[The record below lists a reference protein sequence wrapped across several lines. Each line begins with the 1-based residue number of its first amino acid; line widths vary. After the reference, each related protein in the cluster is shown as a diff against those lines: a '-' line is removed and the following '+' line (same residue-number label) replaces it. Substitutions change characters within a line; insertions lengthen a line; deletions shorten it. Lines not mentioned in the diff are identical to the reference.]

1 MKKRVSFL
9 VLALLI
15 AISGCGKSESSLN
28 GQDSSEEINANGT
41 GEDGEQ
47 TKTGA
52 GDAADKE
59 ADTADAKQN
68 ADIHGEEQADQTN
81 GTVDAENALAEY
93 ALHLNGSNLDGVS
106 FTYTKTEDGTWQR
119 SSLDDSPFQTAGNL
133 DFVIRDFDGDGNE
146 ELLTYDM
153 EKRDGDWAVTV
164 SMYEQKDGQVQKA
177 DTKTLLEKAFS
188 FCDSGDVRFF
198 LKDDKYIC
206 MDSGLSCFV
215 IADGMQYAVKA
226 YSYNG
231 EKLVEMAN
239 EELQGSDFYEVGH
252 SMTEYV
258 DQLNTM
264 GFSKTAAA
272 VYDRDVL
279 RVCAA
284 DSGITFLS
292 KILLHHSYLEEDKT
306 WAYDP
311 YAYMEFV
318 EGEEAEDAYV
328 LPESNEKEL
337 SADELRDLGED
348 RLRIARNEIYAR
360 YGRSFQDEALEQYF
374 QKKAWYCQSETI
386 DDTVLSETELANR
399 DLILQAEQNAA
410 LEDRM
415 LPEQYQ
421 PAYEKQ
427 DTETEKNMEDLL
439 NTTAYNGFL
448 SRTYQNVKDA
458 ELGEIFYNG
467 AGISGSAGALQEEL
481 KAEYLKVS
489 GQAEIYTDFM
499 ALSEQEMEVL
509 LQNETGLSM
518 ADFNH
523 RIGWYYLPAYGAFA
537 KEVSDTNFKQIEVQD
552 VYYNK
557 AADVYSV
564 LYRTP
569 GIMDESGEEGLY
581 RVTLKQTGDHGKYG
595 NLTDRSNPAKCCLL
609 SQNFTN
615 RPVASL

>member
-68 ADIHGEEQADQTN
+68 ADIPGEEQADQTK

-106 FTYTKTEDGTWQR
+106 FTYTKTEDGMWQR

-133 DFVIRDFDGDGNE
+133 DFVLRDFDGDGNE

-509 LQNETGLSM
+509 LQNETGLAM

-523 RIGWYYLPAYGAFA
+523 RIGWYYLPTYGAFA

-569 GIMDESGEEGLY
+569 GIMDENGEEGLY
-581 RVTLKQTGDHGKYG
+581 RVTLKQTGDHWQIMA
-595 NLTDRSNPAKCCLL
+595 NTEI
-609 SQNFTN
+609 
-615 RPVASL
+615 

>member
-9 VLALLI
+9 VFALLI
-15 AISGCGKSESSLN
+15 AIGGCGKSESSLN

-41 GEDGEQ
+41 GEDEEQ
-47 TKTGA
+47 AKTGA

-68 ADIHGEEQADQTN
+68 ADIPGEEQADQTN

-93 ALHLNGSNLDGVS
+93 ALHLNGSNLDGIS
-106 FTYTKTEDGTWQR
+106 FTYTKTEDGMWQR

-133 DFVIRDFDGDGNE
+133 DFVLRDFDGDGSE

-153 EKRDGDWAVTV
+153 EKRDGDWAVTA

-284 DSGITFLS
+284 DNGITFLS

-360 YGRSFQDEALEQYF
+360 YGRSFQDEALAQYF

-581 RVTLKQTGDHGKYG
+581 RVTLKQTGDHWQIMA
-595 NLTDRSNPAKCCLL
+595 NTEI
-609 SQNFTN
+609 
-615 RPVASL
+615 

>member
-15 AISGCGKSESSLN
+15 AISGCGKNESSLN

-41 GEDGEQ
+41 GEDEEQ
-47 TKTGA
+47 AKTGA

-59 ADTADAKQN
+59 ADTAEVKQN
-68 ADIHGEEQADQTN
+68 ADKPGEEQVDQTK

-93 ALHLNGSNLDGVS
+93 ALHLNGSSLDGVS
-106 FTYTKTEDGTWQR
+106 FTYTKTEDGMWQR

-133 DFVIRDFDGDGNE
+133 DFVLRDFDGDGNE

-153 EKRDGDWAVTV
+153 EKRDGDWAVTA

-177 DTKTLLEKAFS
+177 YTKTLLEKAFS

-284 DSGITFLS
+284 DNGITFLS

-360 YGRSFQDEALEQYF
+360 YGRSFQDEALAQYF

-386 DDTVLSETELANR
+386 DDTILSETELANR

-569 GIMDESGEEGLY
+569 GIMDENGEEGLY
-581 RVTLKQTGDHGKYG
+581 RVTLKQTGDHWQIMA
-595 NLTDRSNPAKCCLL
+595 NTEI
-609 SQNFTN
+609 
-615 RPVASL
+615 

>member
-28 GQDSSEEINANGT
+28 GQDSIEEINANGT

-47 TKTGA
+47 TKIGA

-68 ADIHGEEQADQTN
+68 ADIPGEEQADQTN

-106 FTYTKTEDGTWQR
+106 FTYTKTEDGMWQR

-133 DFVIRDFDGDGNE
+133 DFVLRDFDGDGSE

-153 EKRDGDWAVTV
+153 EKRDGDWAVTA
-164 SMYEQKDGQVQKA
+164 SIYEQKDGQVQKA

-360 YGRSFQDEALEQYF
+360 YGRSFQDEALAQYF

-509 LQNETGLSM
+509 LQNETGLAM

-569 GIMDESGEEGLY
+569 GIMDEDGEEGLY
-581 RVTLKQTGDHGKYG
+581 RVTLKQTGDHWQIMA
-595 NLTDRSNPAKCCLL
+595 NTEI
-609 SQNFTN
+609 
-615 RPVASL
+615 

>member
-52 GDAADKE
+52 GDVADKE

-68 ADIHGEEQADQTN
+68 ADIPGEEQADQTN

-106 FTYTKTEDGTWQR
+106 FTYTKTEDGMWQR

-133 DFVIRDFDGDGNE
+133 DFVLRDFDGDGSE

-153 EKRDGDWAVTV
+153 EKRDGDWAVTA
-164 SMYEQKDGQVQKA
+164 SIYEQKDGQVQKA

-252 SMTEYV
+252 SMAEYV

-272 VYDRDVL
+272 VYDRDML

-306 WAYDP
+306 WVYDP

-328 LPESNEKEL
+328 LPESNEKGL

-360 YGRSFQDEALEQYF
+360 YGRSFQDEALAQYF

-569 GIMDESGEEGLY
+569 GIMDENGEEGLY
-581 RVTLKQTGDHGKYG
+581 RVTLKQTGDHWQIMA
-595 NLTDRSNPAKCCLL
+595 NTEI
-609 SQNFTN
+609 
-615 RPVASL
+615 

>member
-119 SSLDDSPFQTAGNL
+119 SSLDDSLFQVAGNL
-133 DFVIRDFDGDGNE
+133 DFVLRDFDGDGNE

-153 EKRDGDWAVTV
+153 EKRDGDWAVTA

-252 SMTEYV
+252 SMTDYV

-337 SADELRDLGED
+337 SADELRNLGED

-360 YGRSFQDEALEQYF
+360 YGRSFQDEALAQYF
-374 QKKAWYCQSETI
+374 QKKAWYCQSEPI
-386 DDTVLSETELANR
+386 EDAVLSETELANR

-481 KAEYLKVS
+481 KAEYLMVS

-509 LQNETGLSM
+509 LQNETGLAM

-523 RIGWYYLPAYGAFA
+523 RIGWYYLPTYGAFA

-557 AADVYSV
+557 AADAYSV

-569 GIMDESGEEGLY
+569 GIMDENGEEGLY
-581 RVTLKQTGDHGKYG
+581 RVTLKKTGDHWQIMA
-595 NLTDRSNPAKCCLL
+595 NTEI
-609 SQNFTN
+609 
-615 RPVASL
+615 

>member
-1 MKKRVSFL
+1 MKKRVCFL
-9 VLALLI
+9 MFALLI
-15 AISGCGKSESSLN
+15 AISGCGKNESSLN
-28 GQDSSEEINANGT
+28 GQDSSEEINANGI

-47 TKTGA
+47 ADTGA
-52 GDAADKE
+52 DDAADKE
-59 ADTADAKQN
+59 ADTADAKQK
-68 ADIHGEEQADQTN
+68 ADIPGEEQVDQTK

-106 FTYTKTEDGTWQR
+106 FEYTKTADGMWQR
-119 SSLDDSPFQTAGNL
+119 SSLDDSLFQVAGNL
-133 DFVIRDFDGDGNE
+133 DFVLRDFDGDGNE

-164 SMYEQKDGQVQKA
+164 SIYEQKDGQVQKA

-239 EELQGSDFYEVGH
+239 EELQGSDFYEIGH

-318 EGEEAEDAYV
+318 EGEEVEDAYV

-360 YGRSFQDEALEQYF
+360 YGRSFQDEALAQYF

-481 KAEYLKVS
+481 KAEYLMVS

-509 LQNETGLSM
+509 LQNETGLAM

-523 RIGWYYLPAYGAFA
+523 RIGWYYLPTYGAFA
-537 KEVSDTNFKQIEVQD
+537 KEVSDTNFRQIEVQD

-569 GIMDESGEEGLY
+569 GIMDENGEEGLY
-581 RVTLKQTGDHGKYG
+581 RVILKKVGDHWQIMA
-595 NLTDRSNPAKCCLL
+595 NTEI
-609 SQNFTN
+609 
-615 RPVASL
+615 

>member
-41 GEDGEQ
+41 GEDEEQ
-47 TKTGA
+47 AKTGA

-68 ADIHGEEQADQTN
+68 ADTPGEEQVDQTK

-106 FTYTKTEDGTWQR
+106 FEYTKTADGMWQR
-119 SSLDDSPFQTAGNL
+119 SSLDDSPFQVAGNL
-133 DFVIRDFDGDGNE
+133 DFVLRDFDGDGSE

-153 EKRDGDWAVTV
+153 EKRDGDWAVTA

-328 LPESNEKEL
+328 LPESNEKGL

-360 YGRSFQDEALEQYF
+360 YGRSFQDEALAQYF

-386 DDTVLSETELANR
+386 DDTILSETELANR

-569 GIMDESGEEGLY
+569 GIMDENGEEGLY
-581 RVTLKQTGDHGKYG
+581 RVTLKQTGDHWQIMA
-595 NLTDRSNPAKCCLL
+595 NTEI
-609 SQNFTN
+609 
-615 RPVASL
+615 

>member
-581 RVTLKQTGDHGKYG
+581 RVTLKQTGDHWQIMA
-595 NLTDRSNPAKCCLL
+595 NTEI
-609 SQNFTN
+609 
-615 RPVASL
+615 

>member
-68 ADIHGEEQADQTN
+68 ADIPGEEQADQTK

-106 FTYTKTEDGTWQR
+106 FTYTKTEDGMWQR

-133 DFVIRDFDGDGNE
+133 DFVLRDFDGDGSE

-153 EKRDGDWAVTV
+153 EKRDGDWAVTA

-188 FCDSGDVRFF
+188 FCDRGDVRFF

-206 MDSGLSCFV
+206 MDSGLSCFF

-360 YGRSFQDEALEQYF
+360 YGRSFQDEALAQYF

-509 LQNETGLSM
+509 LQNETGLAM

-523 RIGWYYLPAYGAFA
+523 RIGWYYLPTYGAFA

-569 GIMDESGEEGLY
+569 GIMDENGEEGLY
-581 RVTLKQTGDHGKYG
+581 RVTLKRAGDHWQIMA
-595 NLTDRSNPAKCCLL
+595 NTEI
-609 SQNFTN
+609 
-615 RPVASL
+615 

>member
-119 SSLDDSPFQTAGNL
+119 SSLDDSLFQTAGNL

-581 RVTLKQTGDHGKYG
+581 RVTLKQTGDHWQIMA
-595 NLTDRSNPAKCCLL
+595 NTEI
-609 SQNFTN
+609 
-615 RPVASL
+615 

>member
-1 MKKRVSFL
+1 MEKIRGKVMKKRVSFL

-15 AISGCGKSESSLN
+15 AIGGCGKSESSLN

-41 GEDGEQ
+41 GEDEEQ
-47 TKTGA
+47 AKTGA

-59 ADTADAKQN
+59 ADTADVKQN
-68 ADIHGEEQADQTN
+68 ADTPGEEQVDQAK

-106 FTYTKTEDGTWQR
+106 FEYTKTADGMWQR

-133 DFVIRDFDGDGNE
+133 DFVLRDFDGDGSE

-153 EKRDGDWAVTV
+153 EKRDGDWAVTA
-164 SMYEQKDGQVQKA
+164 SIYEQEDGQVQKA

-272 VYDRDVL
+272 VYDRDAL

-318 EGEEAEDAYV
+318 EGEEVEDAYV

-360 YGRSFQDEALEQYF
+360 YGRSFQDEALAKYF

-399 DLILQAEQNAA
+399 DLIQQAEQNAA

-448 SRTYQNVKDA
+448 SGTYQNVKDA

-467 AGISGSAGALQEEL
+467 AGISDSAEALQEEL
-481 KAEYLKVS
+481 EEEYLKVS

-499 ALSEQEMEVL
+499 ALSEQKMEELV
-509 LQNETGLSM
+509 QQETGLTM

-523 RIGWYYLPAYGAFA
+523 RIGWYYLPTYGAFA

-569 GIMDESGEEGLY
+569 GIMDEDGEEGLY
-581 RVTLKQTGDHGKYG
+581 RVTLKQAGDHWQIMA
-595 NLTDRSNPAKCCLL
+595 NTEI
-609 SQNFTN
+609 
-615 RPVASL
+615 

>member
-47 TKTGA
+47 AKTGA

-68 ADIHGEEQADQTN
+68 ADTPGEEQADQTN

-106 FTYTKTEDGTWQR
+106 LEYTKTADGMWQR
-119 SSLDDSPFQTAGNL
+119 SSLDDSLFQVAGNL
-133 DFVIRDFDGDGNE
+133 DFVLRDFDGDGNE

-153 EKRDGDWAVTV
+153 EKRDGDWAVTA
-164 SMYEQKDGQVQKA
+164 SIYEQKDGQVQKA

-231 EKLVEMAN
+231 EKMVEMAN

-360 YGRSFQDEALEQYF
+360 YGRSFQDEALAQYF
-374 QKKAWYCQSETI
+374 QKKAWYCQSEPI
-386 DDTVLSETELANR
+386 EDAVLSETELANR

-481 KAEYLKVS
+481 KAEYLMVS

-509 LQNETGLSM
+509 LQNETGLAM

-523 RIGWYYLPAYGAFA
+523 RIGWYYLPTYGAFA

-557 AADVYSV
+557 AADAYSV

-569 GIMDESGEEGLY
+569 GIMDKNGEEGLY
-581 RVTLKQTGDHGKYG
+581 RVTLKKTGDHWQIMA
-595 NLTDRSNPAKCCLL
+595 NTEI
-609 SQNFTN
+609 
-615 RPVASL
+615 

>member
-52 GDAADKE
+52 GEAADKE
-59 ADTADAKQN
+59 ADMADAKQN
-68 ADIHGEEQADQTN
+68 ADTPGEEQVDQTK

-106 FTYTKTEDGTWQR
+106 FTYTKTEDGMWQR

-360 YGRSFQDEALEQYF
+360 YGRSFQDEALAQYF

-569 GIMDESGEEGLY
+569 GIMDENGEEGLY
-581 RVTLKQTGDHGKYG
+581 RVTLKQTGDHWQIMA
-595 NLTDRSNPAKCCLL
+595 NTEI
-609 SQNFTN
+609 
-615 RPVASL
+615 

>member
-9 VLALLI
+9 VLVLLI

-59 ADTADAKQN
+59 ADMADAKQN
-68 ADIHGEEQADQTN
+68 ADTPGEEQVDQTK

-360 YGRSFQDEALEQYF
+360 YGRSFQDEALAQYF

-569 GIMDESGEEGLY
+569 GIMDENGEEGLY
-581 RVTLKQTGDHGKYG
+581 RVTLKQTGDHWQIMA
-595 NLTDRSNPAKCCLL
+595 NTEI
-609 SQNFTN
+609 
-615 RPVASL
+615 

>member
-41 GEDGEQ
+41 GEAEEQ
-47 TKTGA
+47 AKTGA

-68 ADIHGEEQADQTN
+68 ADTPGEEQVDQTK

-106 FTYTKTEDGTWQR
+106 FTYTKTEDGMWQR

-133 DFVIRDFDGDGNE
+133 DFVLRDFDGDGNE

-153 EKRDGDWAVTV
+153 EKRDGDWAVTA
-164 SMYEQKDGQVQKA
+164 SIYEQKDGQVQKA

-306 WAYDP
+306 WVYDP

-337 SADELRDLGED
+337 SADELSDLGED

-360 YGRSFQDEALEQYF
+360 YGRSFQDEALAKYF

-399 DLILQAEQNAA
+399 DLIQQAEQNAA

-509 LQNETGLSM
+509 LQNETGLAM

-523 RIGWYYLPAYGAFA
+523 RIGWYYLPTYGAFA

-569 GIMDESGEEGLY
+569 GIMDENGEEGLY
-581 RVTLKQTGDHGKYG
+581 RVTLKQTGDHWQIMA
-595 NLTDRSNPAKCCLL
+595 NTEI
-609 SQNFTN
+609 
-615 RPVASL
+615 

>member
-9 VLALLI
+9 ALVLLI

-47 TKTGA
+47 VKTGA

-68 ADIHGEEQADQTN
+68 ADIPGEEQADQTK

-106 FTYTKTEDGTWQR
+106 FTYTKTEDGMWQR
-119 SSLDDSPFQTAGNL
+119 NSLDDSLFQVAGNL
-133 DFVIRDFDGDGNE
+133 DFVLRDFDGDGNE

-153 EKRDGDWAVTV
+153 EKRDGEWAVTA

-177 DTKTLLEKAFS
+177 DTKILLEKAFS

-206 MDSGLSCFV
+206 MDSGLFCFV

-252 SMTEYV
+252 SMTDYV

-272 VYDRDVL
+272 VYDRDVF
-279 RVCAA
+279 RICAA

-360 YGRSFQDEALEQYF
+360 YGRSFQDEALAQYF

-509 LQNETGLSM
+509 LQNETGLAM

-523 RIGWYYLPAYGAFA
+523 RIGWYYLPTYGAFA

-569 GIMDESGEEGLY
+569 GIMDENGEEGLY
-581 RVTLKQTGDHGKYG
+581 RVTLKRAGDHWQIMA
-595 NLTDRSNPAKCCLL
+595 NTEI
-609 SQNFTN
+609 
-615 RPVASL
+615 

>member
-1 MKKRVSFL
+1 MKKRVCFL

-15 AISGCGKSESSLN
+15 AIGGCGKSESSLN

-41 GEDGEQ
+41 GEAEEQ
-47 TKTGA
+47 AKTGA

-68 ADIHGEEQADQTN
+68 ADTPGEEQVDQTK

-106 FTYTKTEDGTWQR
+106 FTYTKTEDGMWQR

-133 DFVIRDFDGDGNE
+133 DFVLRDFDGDGSE

-153 EKRDGDWAVTV
+153 EKIDGDWAITA
-164 SMYEQKDGQVQKA
+164 SIYEQKDGQVQKA

-360 YGRSFQDEALEQYF
+360 YGRSFQDEALAQYF

-386 DDTVLSETELANR
+386 DDTVLSETELVNR
-399 DLILQAEQNAA
+399 DLIQQAEQNAA

-489 GQAEIYTDFM
+489 GLDEIDTDFM
-499 ALSEQEMEVL
+499 ALPEQEMEVL
-509 LQNETGLSM
+509 LQNETGLAM

-523 RIGWYYLPAYGAFA
+523 RIGWYYLPTYGAFA

-569 GIMDESGEEGLY
+569 GIMDEDGEEGLY
-581 RVTLKQTGDHGKYG
+581 RVTLKQAGDHWQIMA
-595 NLTDRSNPAKCCLL
+595 NTEI
-609 SQNFTN
+609 
-615 RPVASL
+615 

>member
-41 GEDGEQ
+41 GGDEEQ
-47 TKTGA
+47 TKTVA

-59 ADTADAKQN
+59 ADTAEAKQN
-68 ADIHGEEQADQTN
+68 ADTPGEEQADQTK

-106 FTYTKTEDGTWQR
+106 FAYTKTADGMWQR
-119 SSLDDSPFQTAGNL
+119 DALDDSSFQVAGNL
-133 DFVIRDFDGDGNE
+133 DFVIRDFDGDGSE

-153 EKRDGDWAVTV
+153 EKADGDWAITA
-164 SMYEQKDGQVQKA
+164 SIYEQKDGQVQKA
-177 DTKTLLEKAFS
+177 DTKTLLAKAFS

-239 EELQGSDFYEVGH
+239 EEVQGSDFYEVGH

-360 YGRSFQDEALEQYF
+360 YGRSFQDEALAQYF
-374 QKKAWYCQSETI
+374 QKKAWYCQSEPI
-386 DDTVLSETELANR
+386 EDVVLSETELANR

-509 LQNETGLSM
+509 LQNETGLAM

-523 RIGWYYLPAYGAFA
+523 RIGWYYLPTYGAFA

-569 GIMDESGEEGLY
+569 EIMDENGEEGLY
-581 RVTLKQTGDHGKYG
+581 RVILKKVGDHWQIMA
-595 NLTDRSNPAKCCLL
+595 NTEI
-609 SQNFTN
+609 
-615 RPVASL
+615 

>member
-1 MKKRVSFL
+1 MHGKDKGKAMKKRVCFL

-15 AISGCGKSESSLN
+15 AIGGCGKSESSLN
-28 GQDSSEEINANGT
+28 GQDSSEEKNANGT
-41 GEDGEQ
+41 GEDEEQ
-47 TKTGA
+47 AKTGA

-68 ADIHGEEQADQTN
+68 ADTPGEEQVDQTK
-81 GTVDAENALAEY
+81 GTADAENALAEY
-93 ALHLNGSNLDGVS
+93 ALHLNGSNLDGVA
-106 FTYTKTEDGTWQR
+106 FTYTKTEDGMWQR

-133 DFVIRDFDGDGNE
+133 DFVLRDFDGDGSE

-153 EKRDGDWAVTV
+153 EKIDGDWAITA
-164 SMYEQKDGQVQKA
+164 SIYEQKDGQVQKA

-272 VYDRDVL
+272 VYDRDEL

-360 YGRSFQDEALEQYF
+360 YGRSFQDEALAQYF

-399 DLILQAEQNAA
+399 DLIQQAEQNAA

-448 SRTYQNVKDA
+448 SGTYQNVKDA

-509 LQNETGLSM
+509 LQNETGLAM

-523 RIGWYYLPAYGAFA
+523 RIGWYYLPTYGAFA

-569 GIMDESGEEGLY
+569 GIMDENGEEGLY
-581 RVTLKQTGDHGKYG
+581 RVTLKQTGDHWQIMA
-595 NLTDRSNPAKCCLL
+595 NTEI
-609 SQNFTN
+609 
-615 RPVASL
+615 

>member
-59 ADTADAKQN
+59 ADTAEAKQN
-68 ADIHGEEQADQTN
+68 ADIPGEEQADQTK

-106 FTYTKTEDGTWQR
+106 FTYSKTEDGMWQR
-119 SSLDDSPFQTAGNL
+119 SSLDDSLFQVAGNL
-133 DFVIRDFDGDGNE
+133 DFVLRDFDGDGRE

-153 EKRDGDWAVTV
+153 EKRDGDWAVTA

-177 DTKTLLEKAFS
+177 DTKILLEKAFS

-252 SMTEYV
+252 SMTDYV

-272 VYDRDVL
+272 VYDRDVF
-279 RVCAA
+279 RICAA

-337 SADELRDLGED
+337 SADELRNLGED

-360 YGRSFQDEALEQYF
+360 YGRSFQDEALAQYF
-374 QKKAWYCQSETI
+374 QKKAWYCQSEPI
-386 DDTVLSETELANR
+386 EDEVLSETELANR

-509 LQNETGLSM
+509 LQNETGLAM

-523 RIGWYYLPAYGAFA
+523 RIGWHYLPTYGAFA

-569 GIMDESGEEGLY
+569 GIMDENGEEGLY
-581 RVTLKQTGDHGKYG
+581 RVTLKRAGDHWQIMA
-595 NLTDRSNPAKCCLL
+595 NTEI
-609 SQNFTN
+609 
-615 RPVASL
+615 

>member
-52 GDAADKE
+52 GDVADKE

-68 ADIHGEEQADQTN
+68 ADIPGEEQADQTK

-106 FTYTKTEDGTWQR
+106 FEYTKIADGMWQR
-119 SSLDDSPFQTAGNL
+119 SSLDDSLFQVAGNL
-133 DFVIRDFDGDGNE
+133 DFVLRDFDGDGSE

-153 EKRDGDWAVTV
+153 EKRDGDWAVTA

-499 ALSEQEMEVL
+499 TLSEQEMEVL

-569 GIMDESGEEGLY
+569 GIMDENGEEGLY
-581 RVTLKQTGDHGKYG
+581 RVTLKQTGDHWQIMA
-595 NLTDRSNPAKCCLL
+595 NTEI
-609 SQNFTN
+609 
-615 RPVASL
+615 

>member
-68 ADIHGEEQADQTN
+68 ADIPGEEQADQTK

-106 FTYTKTEDGTWQR
+106 FTYTKTEDGMWQR

-133 DFVIRDFDGDGNE
+133 DFVLRDFDGDGNE

-153 EKRDGDWAVTV
+153 EKRDGDWAVTA

-569 GIMDESGEEGLY
+569 GIMDENGEEGLY
-581 RVTLKQTGDHGKYG
+581 RVTLKQTGDHWQIMA
-595 NLTDRSNPAKCCLL
+595 NTEI
-609 SQNFTN
+609 
-615 RPVASL
+615 

>member
-28 GQDSSEEINANGT
+28 GQDSSEEINANRT

-68 ADIHGEEQADQTN
+68 ADTPEEEQVDQTKE
-81 GTVDAENALAEY
+81 TVDAENALAEY

-106 FTYTKTEDGTWQR
+106 FTYTKTEDGMWQR
-119 SSLDDSPFQTAGNL
+119 SSLDDSPFQVAGNL
-133 DFVIRDFDGDGNE
+133 DLVLRDFDGDGSE

-153 EKRDGDWAVTV
+153 EKRDGDWAVTA

-177 DTKTLLEKAFS
+177 DTKILLEKAFS

-252 SMTEYV
+252 SMAEYV

-360 YGRSFQDEALEQYF
+360 YGRSFQDEALAQYF

-386 DDTVLSETELANR
+386 DDIVLSETELANR

-569 GIMDESGEEGLY
+569 GIMDENGEEGLY
-581 RVTLKQTGDHGKYG
+581 RVTLKQTGDHWQIMA
-595 NLTDRSNPAKCCLL
+595 NTEI
-609 SQNFTN
+609 
-615 RPVASL
+615 

>member
-59 ADTADAKQN
+59 ADTAEAKQN
-68 ADIHGEEQADQTN
+68 ADTPGEEQADQTK

-106 FTYTKTEDGTWQR
+106 FTYSKTEDGMWQR
-119 SSLDDSPFQTAGNL
+119 SSLDDSLFQVAGNL
-133 DFVIRDFDGDGNE
+133 DFVLRDFDGDGSE

-153 EKRDGDWAVTV
+153 EKRDGDWAVTA

-177 DTKTLLEKAFS
+177 DTKILLEKAFS

-360 YGRSFQDEALEQYF
+360 YGRSFQDEALAQYF
-374 QKKAWYCQSETI
+374 QKKAWYCQSEPI
-386 DDTVLSETELANR
+386 EDEVLSETELANR

-499 ALSEQEMEVL
+499 AVSEQEMEVL
-509 LQNETGLSM
+509 LQNETGLAM

-523 RIGWYYLPAYGAFA
+523 RIGWYYLPTYGAFA

-569 GIMDESGEEGLY
+569 GIMDENGEEGLY
-581 RVTLKQTGDHGKYG
+581 RVTLKRAGDHWQIMA
-595 NLTDRSNPAKCCLL
+595 NTEI
-609 SQNFTN
+609 
-615 RPVASL
+615 

>member
-59 ADTADAKQN
+59 ADTAEAKQN
-68 ADIHGEEQADQTN
+68 ADTLGEEQVDQTK

-106 FTYTKTEDGTWQR
+106 FEYTKTADGMWQR
-119 SSLDDSPFQTAGNL
+119 SSLDDSLFQVAGNL
-133 DFVIRDFDGDGNE
+133 DFVLRDFDGDGNE

-153 EKRDGDWAVTV
+153 EKRDGDWAVTA

-360 YGRSFQDEALEQYF
+360 YGRSFQDEALAQYF

-421 PAYEKQ
+421 PAYEKR

-499 ALSEQEMEVL
+499 VLSEQEMEVL

-523 RIGWYYLPAYGAFA
+523 RIGWYYLPTYGAFA

-569 GIMDESGEEGLY
+569 EIMDENGEEGLY
-581 RVTLKQTGDHGKYG
+581 RVTLKRAGDHWQIMA
-595 NLTDRSNPAKCCLL
+595 NTEI
-609 SQNFTN
+609 
-615 RPVASL
+615 

>member
-9 VLALLI
+9 VLVPLI

-68 ADIHGEEQADQTN
+68 ADTPGEEQADQTN

-106 FTYTKTEDGTWQR
+106 FTYTKTEDGMWQR

-360 YGRSFQDEALEQYF
+360 YGRSFQDEALAQYF

-569 GIMDESGEEGLY
+569 GIMDENGEEGLY
-581 RVTLKQTGDHGKYG
+581 RVTLKQTGDHWQIMA
-595 NLTDRSNPAKCCLL
+595 NTEI
-609 SQNFTN
+609 
-615 RPVASL
+615 

>member
-41 GEDGEQ
+41 GEDEEQ
-47 TKTGA
+47 AKTGA

-68 ADIHGEEQADQTN
+68 ADTPGEEQADQTK

-106 FTYTKTEDGTWQR
+106 FEYTKIADGMWQR
-119 SSLDDSPFQTAGNL
+119 SSLDDSLFQVAGNL
-133 DFVIRDFDGDGNE
+133 DFVLRDFDGDGSE

-569 GIMDESGEEGLY
+569 GIMDENGEEGLY
-581 RVTLKQTGDHGKYG
+581 RVTLKQTGDHWQIMA
-595 NLTDRSNPAKCCLL
+595 NTEI
-609 SQNFTN
+609 
-615 RPVASL
+615 

>member
-41 GEDGEQ
+41 GEDEEQ
-47 TKTGA
+47 AKTGA

-68 ADIHGEEQADQTN
+68 ADTPGEEQADQTK

-106 FTYTKTEDGTWQR
+106 FTYTKTEDGMWQR

-581 RVTLKQTGDHGKYG
+581 RVTLKQTGDHWQIMA
-595 NLTDRSNPAKCCLL
+595 NTEI
-609 SQNFTN
+609 
-615 RPVASL
+615 

>member
-9 VLALLI
+9 ALVLLI

-47 TKTGA
+47 AKTGA

-68 ADIHGEEQADQTN
+68 ADIPGEEQADQTK

-106 FTYTKTEDGTWQR
+106 FTYTKTEDGMWQR
-119 SSLDDSPFQTAGNL
+119 NSLDDSLFQVAGNL
-133 DFVIRDFDGDGNE
+133 DFVLRDFDGDGSE

-153 EKRDGDWAVTV
+153 EKRDGDWAVTA

-177 DTKTLLEKAFS
+177 DTKILLEKAFS

-318 EGEEAEDAYV
+318 EGEEVEDAYV

-360 YGRSFQDEALEQYF
+360 YGRSFQDEALAQYF

-509 LQNETGLSM
+509 LQNETGLAM

-523 RIGWYYLPAYGAFA
+523 RIGWYYLPTYGAFA

-557 AADVYSV
+557 AADAYSV

-569 GIMDESGEEGLY
+569 GIMDENGEEGLY
-581 RVTLKQTGDHGKYG
+581 RVILKKVGDHWQIMA
-595 NLTDRSNPAKCCLL
+595 NTEI
-609 SQNFTN
+609 
-615 RPVASL
+615 

>member
-1 MKKRVSFL
+1 MKKRVCFL

-15 AISGCGKSESSLN
+15 AIGGCGKSESSLN

-41 GEDGEQ
+41 GEAEEQ
-47 TKTGA
+47 AKIGA

-68 ADIHGEEQADQTN
+68 ADTSGEEQVDQTK

-106 FTYTKTEDGTWQR
+106 FTYTKTEDGMWQR

-133 DFVIRDFDGDGNE
+133 DFVIRDFDGDGSE

-153 EKRDGDWAVTV
+153 EKIDGDWAVTA
-164 SMYEQKDGQVQKA
+164 SIYEQKDGQVQKA

-360 YGRSFQDEALEQYF
+360 YGRSFQDEALAQYF

-399 DLILQAEQNAA
+399 DLIQQAEQNAA

-421 PAYEKQ
+421 PTYEKQ

-509 LQNETGLSM
+509 LQNETGLAM

-523 RIGWYYLPAYGAFA
+523 RIGWYYLPTYGAFA

-557 AADVYSV
+557 AADAYSV

-569 GIMDESGEEGLY
+569 GIMDEDGEEGLH
-581 RVTLKQTGDHGKYG
+581 RVTLKQTGDHWQIMA
-595 NLTDRSNPAKCCLL
+595 NTEI
-609 SQNFTN
+609 
-615 RPVASL
+615 

>member
-9 VLALLI
+9 VFALLI

-569 GIMDESGEEGLY
+569 GIMDENGEEGLY
-581 RVTLKQTGDHGKYG
+581 RVTLKQTGDHWQIMA
-595 NLTDRSNPAKCCLL
+595 NTEI
-609 SQNFTN
+609 
-615 RPVASL
+615 

>member
-569 GIMDESGEEGLY
+569 GIMDENGEEGLY
-581 RVTLKQTGDHGKYG
+581 RVTLKQTGDHWQIMA
-595 NLTDRSNPAKCCLL
+595 NTEI
-609 SQNFTN
+609 
-615 RPVASL
+615 

>member
-106 FTYTKTEDGTWQR
+106 FTYTKTEDGMWQR

-360 YGRSFQDEALEQYF
+360 YGRSFQDEALAQYF

-509 LQNETGLSM
+509 LQNETGLAM

-569 GIMDESGEEGLY
+569 GIMDENGEEGLY
-581 RVTLKQTGDHGKYG
+581 RVTLKQTGDHWQIMA
-595 NLTDRSNPAKCCLL
+595 NTEI
-609 SQNFTN
+609 
-615 RPVASL
+615 

>member
-41 GEDGEQ
+41 GEDEEQ
-47 TKTGA
+47 AKTGA

-68 ADIHGEEQADQTN
+68 ADTLGEEQADQTK

-106 FTYTKTEDGTWQR
+106 FEYTKIADGMWQR
-119 SSLDDSPFQTAGNL
+119 SSLDDSLFQVAGNL
-133 DFVIRDFDGDGNE
+133 DFVLRDFDGDGNE

-153 EKRDGDWAVTV
+153 EKRDGDWAVTA
-164 SMYEQKDGQVQKA
+164 SIYEQKDGQVQKA

-360 YGRSFQDEALEQYF
+360 YGRSFQYEALAQYF

-427 DTETEKNMEDLL
+427 DMETEKNMEDLL
-439 NTTAYNGFL
+439 NTAAYNGFL

-509 LQNETGLSM
+509 LQNETGLAM

-569 GIMDESGEEGLY
+569 GIMDEDGEEGLY
-581 RVTLKQTGDHGKYG
+581 RVTLKQTGDHWQIMA
-595 NLTDRSNPAKCCLL
+595 NTEI
-609 SQNFTN
+609 
-615 RPVASL
+615 

>member
-133 DFVIRDFDGDGNE
+133 DFVIRDFDGDGSE

-153 EKRDGDWAVTV
+153 EKRDGDWAVTA
-164 SMYEQKDGQVQKA
+164 SIYEQKDGQVQKA

-523 RIGWYYLPAYGAFA
+523 RIGWDYLPAYGAFA

-569 GIMDESGEEGLY
+569 GIMDENGEEGLY
-581 RVTLKQTGDHGKYG
+581 RVTLKQTGDHWQIMA
-595 NLTDRSNPAKCCLL
+595 NTEI
-609 SQNFTN
+609 
-615 RPVASL
+615 

>member
-41 GEDGEQ
+41 GEDEEQ
-47 TKTGA
+47 AKTGA

-68 ADIHGEEQADQTN
+68 ADTPGEEQADQTKE
-81 GTVDAENALAEY
+81 TVDAENALAEY

-106 FTYTKTEDGTWQR
+106 FEYTKIADGMWQR
-119 SSLDDSPFQTAGNL
+119 SSLDDSLFQVAGNL
-133 DFVIRDFDGDGNE
+133 DFVLRDFDGDGSE

-153 EKRDGDWAVTV
+153 EKRDGDWAVTA

-569 GIMDESGEEGLY
+569 GIMDENGEEGLY
-581 RVTLKQTGDHGKYG
+581 RVTLKQTGDHWQIMA
-595 NLTDRSNPAKCCLL
+595 NTEI
-609 SQNFTN
+609 
-615 RPVASL
+615 

>member
-59 ADTADAKQN
+59 EDTAEAKQN
-68 ADIHGEEQADQTN
+68 ADIPGEEQADQTK

-106 FTYTKTEDGTWQR
+106 FTYSKTEDGMWQR
-119 SSLDDSPFQTAGNL
+119 SSLDDSLFQVAGNL
-133 DFVIRDFDGDGNE
+133 DFVLRDFDGDGSE

-153 EKRDGDWAVTV
+153 EKRDGGWAVTA

-177 DTKTLLEKAFS
+177 DTKILLEKAFS

-252 SMTEYV
+252 SMTDYV

-272 VYDRDVL
+272 VYDRDVF
-279 RVCAA
+279 RICAA

-360 YGRSFQDEALEQYF
+360 YGRSFQDEALAQYF
-374 QKKAWYCQSETI
+374 QKKAWYCQSEPI
-386 DDTVLSETELANR
+386 EDEVLSETELANR

-499 ALSEQEMEVL
+499 ALSEQEMEAL
-509 LQNETGLSM
+509 LQNETGLAM

-523 RIGWYYLPAYGAFA
+523 RIGWYYLPTYGAFA

-569 GIMDESGEEGLY
+569 GIMDENGEEGLY
-581 RVTLKQTGDHGKYG
+581 RVTLKRAGDHWQIMA
-595 NLTDRSNPAKCCLL
+595 NTEI
-609 SQNFTN
+609 
-615 RPVASL
+615 

>member
-68 ADIHGEEQADQTN
+68 ADIPGEEQADQTK

-106 FTYTKTEDGTWQR
+106 FTYTKTEDGMWQR

-133 DFVIRDFDGDGNE
+133 DFVLRDFDGDGSE

-153 EKRDGDWAVTV
+153 EKRDGDWAVTA

-206 MDSGLSCFV
+206 MDSGLSCFF

-360 YGRSFQDEALEQYF
+360 YGRSFQDEALAQYF

-415 LPEQYQ
+415 LPDQYQ

-427 DTETEKNMEDLL
+427 DMETEKNMEDLL

-509 LQNETGLSM
+509 LQNETGLAM

-523 RIGWYYLPAYGAFA
+523 RIGWYYLPTYGAFA

-569 GIMDESGEEGLY
+569 GIMDENGEEGLY
-581 RVTLKQTGDHGKYG
+581 RVTLKRAGDHWQIMA
-595 NLTDRSNPAKCCLL
+595 NMEI
-609 SQNFTN
+609 
-615 RPVASL
+615 

>member
-15 AISGCGKSESSLN
+15 AISSCGKSESSLN
-28 GQDSSEEINANGT
+28 GQDSSEEINANRT

-68 ADIHGEEQADQTN
+68 ADTPEEELVDQTKE
-81 GTVDAENALAEY
+81 TVDAENALAEY

-106 FTYTKTEDGTWQR
+106 FTYTKTEDGMWQR

-133 DFVIRDFDGDGNE
+133 DFVLRDFDGDGSE

-153 EKRDGDWAVTV
+153 EKRDGDWAVTA
-164 SMYEQKDGQVQKA
+164 SIYEQKDGQVQKA

-252 SMTEYV
+252 SMAEYV

-360 YGRSFQDEALEQYF
+360 YGRSFQDEALVQYF

-386 DDTVLSETELANR
+386 DDIVLSETELANR

-509 LQNETGLSM
+509 LQNETGLAM

-569 GIMDESGEEGLY
+569 GIMDENGEEGLY
-581 RVTLKQTGDHGKYG
+581 RVTLKRAGDHWQIMA
-595 NLTDRSNPAKCCLL
+595 NTEI
-609 SQNFTN
+609 
-615 RPVASL
+615 